1 MRPLKLKISAFKSYG
16 GKEEIDFE
24 KLGNDGIYLITGKTG
39 AGKTTIFDAISFA
52 LFGSPS
58 GKIDEVSTLRSK
70 YAQEDIPTFVELTFS
85 YKNKIYYIKR
95 NPSYERKSKRGKF
108 ETVTEAS
115 KVEFHLPNGKIL
127 TKKNEVNEKIK
138 DILGVN
144 EIQFRQ
150 ICMIA
155 QGAFAKFLFAKT
167 PEKESIF
174 REIFKTANYETLE
187 KKMKEKYKKVE
198 DEDKLLTEQI
208 KSFKERVEC
217 SKDFE
222 SDFFEENKKNIDF
235 SEFLNELIL
244 FQEEKNKKLKSGIED
259 IETNKKIVEKNL
271 DIAKEIEIKKEKLEE
286 LKKEKSEEE
295 INFENYKKNLEKH
308 ANEENKIYELNT
320 RKEIIKNDLEKYS
333 ELKNLEDEKSD
344 LEKLVFEKE
353 NKKDDLKNQIELES
367 KKLEI
372 LKEKKESLEKSSR
385 NIFKLESQLKELKNQ
400 IEKLEELKKLF
411 EDYCEKKENKKNYEA
426 EVGNLEKI
434 SNEILDKIEKN
445 NEILKNKE
453 EEFTNFETIEKNF
466 ADFSLKKNKISNDLK
481 NLENLK
487 TLNSEIAKTSIEY
500 NLKLKEFKESQESYE
515 GQNKISRNLRKIYN
529 SNQAGFLA
537 KTLIENKP
545 CPVCG
550 SKIHPSPACTSQI
563 ENITL
568 KEVEE
573 EEKKSKEIFLKM
585 NELSANCGE
594 ILKEIEVKKKN
605 LQKNLRDFFE
615 IENLEKEKIGEWIV
629 NKFSFLKDEM
639 KKIDDLIEKEKDREK
654 EKENCKKEI
663 KLLKEELEKL
673 NSSQKLNLEKK
684 TKANSFK
691 VEADTNFKN
700 VVLEIEKR
708 TKKNF
713 EFETEKIELL
723 KREKVL
729 LKEKEELQNFIKIEE
744 QNNLELKNLK
754 EEIPKKE
761 KEIENKKSNVIE
773 LEKEMTSLE
782 TDLKNCK
789 KDIEKIKNN
798 LEFENEEFAKDKI
811 LEFENEIF
819 KIRKKI
825 KDEKAQFDELDKKL
839 ALQEKEIFDLKKEIE
854 KNKDFNIDFLLQEF
868 ETLKN
873 KLKSQTEVFQQNNSK
888 LSINQKIL
896 SEYEEKLGQL
906 KEAQRKNTLLKAL
919 LDTIQ
924 GKISGKD
931 KIRLETYVHIKYF
944 EKILFKANKRFFA
957 MSDGKYELK
966 RSKSSFG
973 NSKVGLNLDIFD
985 YRNGTVRGA
994 ATLSGGES
1002 FLASLSL
1009 ALGFSDVVQEMSGG
1023 IQLETLFI
1031 DEGFGTLDEATLEQ
1045 AMSALKSLST
1055 DKKLIGIISHVN
1067 ELKEEIDKQIIITKD
1082 TAGISHT
1089 AINIL

>member
-1 MRPLKLKISAFKSYG
+1 MRPLKLTVSAFKSYG
-16 GKEEIDFE
+16 GKEEIDFT

-39 AGKTTIFDAISFA
+39 AGKTTIFDAISYA
-52 LFGSPS
+52 LFGSLS
-58 GKIDEVSTLRSK
+58 DGSSENMTLRSK
-70 YAQEDIPTFVELTFS
+70 YAKEDVATFVELTFS

-95 NPSYERKSKRGKF
+95 NPAYERKSKRGKNK
-108 ETVTEAS
+108 TTTENA
-115 KVEFHLPNGKIL
+115 KVELHLPDGKVL
-127 TKKNEVNEKIK
+127 TKKDEVAKKIK

-144 EIQFRQ
+144 EDQFGK

-167 PEKESIF
+167 PEKECIF
-174 REIFKTANYETLE
+174 REIFKTTNYETLE
-187 KKMKEKYKKVE
+187 KKMKEKYKEVE
-198 DEDKLLTEQI
+198 DEDKLLTKQI
-208 KSFKERVEC
+208 KSFEERVEC

-286 LKKEKSEEE
+286 LKKEKLEEE

-320 RKEIIKNDLEKYS
+320 RKEIIKNDLKKYS
-333 ELKNLEDEKSD
+333 ELKNLEDEKSN

-372 LKEKKESLEKSSR
+372 LKDKKDDLEKSSK
-385 NIFKLESQLKELKNQ
+385 NIFKFESQLKESKNQ

-411 EDYCEKKENKKNYEA
+411 EDYCEKKEKKKNFET
-426 EVGNLEKI
+426 EVQNLEKI
-434 SNEILDKIEKN
+434 ENKILDEIKKN
-445 NEILKNKE
+445 NNFLKNKE
-453 EEFTNFETIEKNF
+453 EEFTKFETIEKNF

-487 TLNSEIAKTSIEY
+487 ILNSEIDKISIEY
-500 NLKLKEFKESQESYE
+500 NLKLKEFEESQESYE
-515 GQNKISRNLRKIYN
+515 AQNKISRNLRKIYN
-529 SNQAGFLA
+529 SNQAGILA
-537 KTLIENKP
+537 KTLVENKP

-550 SKIHPSPACTSQI
+550 SKIHPKPACTSQI

-568 KEVEE
+568 EEVEE
-573 EEKKSKEIFLKM
+573 KENKSEEMLFKVNK
-585 NELSANCGE
+585 LSANCGE
-594 ILKEIEVKKKN
+594 ILKEIEIKKNN
-605 LQKNLRDFFE
+605 LQKNLKDFFQ
-615 IENLEKEKIGEWIV
+615 IENLEKEKIDEWIV

-639 KKIDDLIEKEKDREK
+639 KKIDDSIEKEKDREK

-663 KLLKEELEKL
+663 KLLKEELEKI

-773 LEKEMTSLE
+773 LEKEMTSMK

-789 KDIEKIKNN
+789 KEIEKIKNN
-798 LEFENEEFAKDKI
+798 LEFENEEFAEDKI

-825 KDEKAQFDELDKKL
+825 KDEKAQFDESDKKL

-854 KNKDFNIDFLLQEF
+854 KNKDFNIDFLSQEF
-868 ETLKN
+868 EMLKN
-873 KLKSQTEVFQQNNSK
+873 KLDSQTEIFQQNNSK

-896 SEYEEKLGQL
+896 REYEEKLGQL
-906 KEAQRKNTLLKAL
+906 KEVQRKNTLLKAL
-919 LDTIQ
+919 FATIQ
-924 GKISGKD
+924 GKIAGKD
-931 KIRLETYVHIKYF
+931 KIRFETYVHIKYF

-966 RSKSSFG
+966 RSESAFRTAKI
-973 NSKVGLNLDIFD
+973 GLNLDIYD
-985 YRNGTVRGA
+985 YHNGTVREVS
-994 ATLSGGES
+994 TLSGGES

-1031 DEGFGTLDEATLEQ
+1031 
-1045 AMSALKSLST
+1045 K
-1055 DKKLIGIISHVN
+1055 
-1067 ELKEEIDKQIIITKD
+1067 
-1082 TAGISHT
+1082 
-1089 AINIL
+1089 